1 LLVPLKRH
9 INSISI
15 ERRKET
21 MKKTV
26 TAIFLALSLM
36 LILAP
41 LCFAEEAAA
50 TAGKGSNILYYAL
63 AALGCGLGIGLAALG
78 TGIGQG
84 IGLGGACEGVARNP
98 GASGKITTT
107 LIIGLAM
114 IESLAIYA
122 LVVVLI
128 LIFVNPFGKLL
139 Q

>member
-1 LLVPLKRH
+1 MRKVLSVMLL
-9 INSISI
+9 S
-15 ERRKET
+15 
-21 MKKTV
+21 
-26 TAIFLALSLM
+26 LALIWLF
-36 LILAP
+36 AP
-41 LCFAEEAAA
+41 LCFAEEAATA
-50 TAGKGSNILYYAL
+50 TGGSSNIFYYAL
-63 AALGCGLGIGLAALG
+63 AALGCGLGMGLAALG
-78 TGIGQG
+78 TGIGMG
-84 IGLGGACEGVARNP
+84 TGLGGACEGVARNP